1 MKKLLIKFCQF
12 LTKNMLIRIFILSI
26 ITLISAIIAN
36 FYELA
41 EKIMLVCILLLTI
54 IAIIFI
60 IYAWIIN
67 PIRRLIDKKNKK

>member
-1 MKKLLIKFCQF
+1 MKKLLIKICQF

-36 FYELA
+36 FYEPA
-41 EKIMLVCILLLTI
+41 ENIMLACILLLTI